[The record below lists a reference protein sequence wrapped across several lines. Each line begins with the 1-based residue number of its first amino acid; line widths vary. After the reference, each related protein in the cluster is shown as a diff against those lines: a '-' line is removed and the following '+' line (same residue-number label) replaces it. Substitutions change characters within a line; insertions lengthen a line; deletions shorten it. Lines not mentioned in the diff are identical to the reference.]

1 MEILSKNKTK
11 HEIINIL
18 FIVWKNLLYFTFFTF
33 FVKDIFT
40 LH

>member
-1 MEILSKNKTK
+1 MEILSKNKRK
-11 HEIINIL
+11 ENMKYIQHSVEEFVVFYI
-18 FIVWKNLLYFTFFTF
+18 FTF

>member
-11 HEIINIL
+11 ENMKYIQHSVEEFVVFYI
-18 FIVWKNLLYFTFFTF
+18 FTF